1 MQRIRDW
8 RIWCWHH
15 WWIPVMIIIMG
26 SVVVVAL
33 FGNDGNIQRMEI
45 IGNAFTQI
53 ITPLCA
59 VLGIILGYPLLKK

>member
-45 IGNAFTQI
+45 IGNAFNKKEKAF
-53 ITPLCA
+53 PLVNENTKC
-59 VLGIILGYPLLKK
+59 